1 MIYKETIK
9 IGLKDIE
16 KQNYLGN
23 KAILEYLEN
32 IAGHHA
38 DSLGYGLNTM
48 DETDLTWVLLEW
60 KIKVL
65 KRIQYG
71 QNLTLHTWS
80 RSIERCYGNRDF
92 EIYDENNELCV
103 IATSKW
109 LLLDVKKGSIA
120 KADYEMIQKYDSE
133 HNKAVFENEKFDKI
147 GIPEIFKSNFK
158 YKVNRKDIDVIG
170 HMHNIYY
177 LDLAYEALPE
187 DIYEKRLFE
196 NIRITYKKEIKY
208 GEVVNCKYTF
218 KDNKHIIVIED
229 EEGNIVHAIVE
240 LY

>member
-1 MIYKETIK
+1 MIYKENVK

-48 DETDLTWVLLEW
+48 NETGLTWVLLEW
-60 KIKVL
+60 HVNII

-71 QNLTLHTWS
+71 QNLTLCTWS
-80 RSIERCYGNRDF
+80 RSIERYYGNRDF

-103 IATSKW
+103 IASSKW
-109 LLLDVKKGSIA
+109 LLIDIKKGSIA
-120 KADYEMIQKYDSE
+120 KADNEMIKKYDSE
-133 HNKAVFENEKFDKI
+133 CDKAVFENEKFDKI
-147 GIPEIFKSNFK
+147 DIPKEFKSNFV
-158 YKVNRKDIDVIG
+158 YKIKRKDIDVIG

-187 DIYEKRLFE
+187 EIYEKRLFD

-208 GEVVNCKYTF
+208 GEVVNCKYAF
-218 KDNKHIIVIED
+218 INNKHIIVIEN
-229 EEGNIVHAIVE
+229 EEGNIIHAVIE

>member
-1 MIYKETIK
+1 MIYKENVK

-48 DETDLTWVLLEW
+48 NETGLTWVLLEW
-60 KIKVL
+60 HVNII

-71 QNLTLHTWS
+71 QNLTLCTWS

-103 IATSKW
+103 IASSKW
-109 LLLDVKKGSIA
+109 LLIDIKKGSIA
-120 KADYEMIQKYDSE
+120 KADNEMIKKYDSE
-133 HNKAVFENEKFDKI
+133 CDKAVFENEKFDKI
-147 GIPEIFKSNFK
+147 DIPKEFKSNFV
-158 YKVNRKDIDVIG
+158 YKIKRKDIDVIG

-187 DIYEKRLFE
+187 EIYEKRLFD

-208 GEVVNCKYTF
+208 GEVVNCKYAF
-218 KDNKHIIVIED
+218 INNKHIIVIEN
-229 EEGNIVHAIVE
+229 EEGNIIHAVIE